1 MAKNEKQPPV
11 ILTLND
17 VEYDVNEDF
26 NDEQKQMYLHLKNID
41 DKINSNNF
49 IQQQLAVSKDGFVR
63 MLEES
68 LAKSDDHSPHDP
80 GDENDQMIVRYA
92 YDNDVVIHL
101 NNKKGM
107 SKKVKLADGTLITLT
122 YPTSKKYF
130 LRNGENIIKK
140 SDSFKTIEEAYVK
153 ECNNL
158 KDSDNHGR
166 IDIVKHKLVNSKV
179 EER

>member
-1 MAKNEKQPPV
+1 MAKKENQSP

-68 LAKSDDHSPHDP
+68 LAQPEDHSPHDP
-80 GDENDQMIVRYA
+80 GDEND
-92 YDNDVVIHL
+92 
-101 NNKKGM
+101 
-107 SKKVKLADGTLITLT
+107 
-122 YPTSKKYF
+122 
-130 LRNGENIIKK
+130 
-140 SDSFKTIEEAYVK
+140 
-153 ECNNL
+153 
-158 KDSDNHGR
+158 
-166 IDIVKHKLVNSKV
+166 
-179 EER
+179 

>member
-1 MAKNEKQPPV
+1 MAKKENQSP

-68 LAKSDDHSPHDP
+68 LAKSD
-80 GDENDQMIVRYA
+80 N
-92 YDNDVVIHL
+92 
-101 NNKKGM
+101 
-107 SKKVKLADGTLITLT
+107 
-122 YPTSKKYF
+122 
-130 LRNGENIIKK
+130 
-140 SDSFKTIEEAYVK
+140 EEA
-153 ECNNL
+153 E
-158 KDSDNHGR
+158 
-166 IDIVKHKLVNSKV
+166 V
-179 EER
+179 E

>member
-63 MLEES
+63 LLEES

-80 GDENDQMIVRYA
+80 GDEND
-92 YDNDVVIHL
+92 
-101 NNKKGM
+101 
-107 SKKVKLADGTLITLT
+107 
-122 YPTSKKYF
+122 
-130 LRNGENIIKK
+130 
-140 SDSFKTIEEAYVK
+140 
-153 ECNNL
+153 
-158 KDSDNHGR
+158 
-166 IDIVKHKLVNSKV
+166 
-179 EER
+179 

>member
-63 MLEES
+63 LLEES
-68 LAKSDDHSPHDP
+68 LAKSD
-80 GDENDQMIVRYA
+80 EV
-92 YDNDVVIHL
+92 
-101 NNKKGM
+101 
-107 SKKVKLADGTLITLT
+107 
-122 YPTSKKYF
+122 
-130 LRNGENIIKK
+130 
-140 SDSFKTIEEAYVK
+140 EA
-153 ECNNL
+153 E
-158 KDSDNHGR
+158 
-166 IDIVKHKLVNSKV
+166 V
-179 EER
+179 EA